1 MLALVPIWLPNAR
14 YLSRAVFCFYSLT
27 FAILLPEEAFLK
39 AGLEVHGFLG
49 FELKFYVTVDRIV
62 VPHIRLIQLEIIEL
76 NIGQSNLSTFEN

>member
-1 MLALVPIWLPNAR
+1 MLPYKISRVLNINVFSIANMPRGYIIS
-14 YLSRAVFCFYSLT
+14 LS
-27 FAILLPEEAFLK
+27 EEAFLK

-76 NIGQSNLSTFEN
+76 NIGQSNLSTF